1 MTLITYLAHR
11 RTCKNK
17 QAVREA
23 TIANLPPAYHS
34 PLEQYDCEILN
45 TPVED
50 AARLVRKGE
59 WKPIDI
65 LRAYGKRAIKAH
77 EQTNCLTE
85 VMILDAEEWLGHS
98 LASGGNVGGDVG
110 GGVNLNGPLA
120 GIPVSLKDTVN
131 VKGYDSCIGY
141 SKLANKPAEHDAPVV
156 RLLKDAG
163 AVPFVKTNVPVTLLS
178 FESANDVWGTTENP
192 HVKGYSPGGSTGGE
206 AALIALGGSRI
217 GVGTDVAGSVRVP
230 AHYSG
235 IYSIRCSIGRF
246 PRSGNVTSMPGQE
259 GVTAVYSPMTKTMDD
274 LSFFLKTVIDMKPW
288 TYDHHVIPLPWRDVR
303 DQMES
308 KSVRW
313 GVLRD
318 DGIVTPSPAC
328 SRALDSVIIALKSQ
342 AHEVVELN
350 NNPSVFESLH
360 TASRLLGADGSAT
373 FSSHFQSFFEF
384 NDPGARQMSRYFSLP
399 RWFKFLHWAFV
410 KYVKRDEIWAAL
422 IKDWSPTSSAD
433 QWKLVSKRE
442 AIRAEWHKFWEE
454 NGLDFIVSVPN
465 ALPAVPHG
473 GMKNGFSNCSY
484 TFIWNLMDYAAGV
497 LPITRVDREK
507 DALTPE
513 FKINNNAIAK
523 SAYQDY
529 DADKMHGLPV
539 GVQIVARRF
548 EEEKVIWGLEK
559 VKSVLEDVGEGY
571 VVVEC

>member
-1 MTLITYLAHR
+1 MALMTYLAHR
-11 RTCKNK
+11 RTCRNK
-17 QAVREA
+17 KRIRGAA
-23 TIANLPPAYHS
+23 IANLPPVYHS
-34 PLEQYDCEILN
+34 PLEEFDREILN

-65 LRAYGKRAIKAH
+65 LRAYGKQAVKAH
-77 EQTNCLTE
+77 ERTNCLTE
-85 VMILDAEEWLGHS
+85 VIILDAEEWLGRS
-98 LASGGNVGGDVG
+98 LESGGGFGGRAD
-110 GGVNLNGPLA
+110 LNGPLA

-141 SKLANKPAEHDAPVV
+141 SKLANSPAEHDAPIV

-163 AVPFVKTNVPVTLLS
+163 AVPFVKTNVPVTLMS
-178 FESANDVWGTTENP
+178 FECSNDVWGTTENP
-192 HVKGYSPGGSTGGE
+192 HVKGYTPGGSSGGE

-235 IYSIRCSIGRF
+235 VYTVRCSVGRF
-246 PRSGNVTSMPGQE
+246 PRSGNATSMAGQE
-259 GVTAVYSPMTKTMDD
+259 GVTAVYSPMAKTMED
-274 LSFFLKTVIDMKPW
+274 LSFFLKTVIEMKPW
-288 TYDHHVIPLPWRDVR
+288 TYDYHVVPLPWRDVHDEMGNKR
-303 DQMES
+303 
-308 KSVRW
+308 VRW

-328 SRALDSVIIALKSQ
+328 GRALDSVITALKSQ
-342 AHEVVELN
+342 AYNVVELN
-350 NNPSVFESLH
+350 NNPSVLESLI
-360 TASRLLGADGSAT
+360 TASRLLYSDGGAT
-373 FSSHFQSFFEF
+373 FSSHFQSFFES
-384 NDPGARQMSRYFSLP
+384 NDPGMRQVSRYFSLP

-410 KYVKRDEIWAAL
+410 KYLKRDEIWAAL
-422 IKDWSPTSSAD
+422 IRNWSPTSSAD

-442 AIRAEWHKFWEE
+442 RIRAEWDKFWNE
-454 NGLDFIVSVPN
+454 NELDFIVSVPN

-473 GMKNGFSNCSY
+473 GMKNGFANCSY
-484 TFIWNLMDYAAGV
+484 TLIWNMMDYAAGV
-497 LPITRVDREK
+497 LPVTKVDRER
-507 DALTPE
+507 DALTPG
-513 FKINNNAIAK
+513 FKINSNAVAEGSYK
-523 SAYQDY
+523 DY
-529 DADKMHGLPV
+529 DADKMHGLPI

-559 VKSVLEDVGEGY
+559 VKGVLEDIGERY

>member
-1 MTLITYLAHR
+1 MSLMTYLAHR

-17 QAVREA
+17 KAARETA
-23 TIANLPPAYHS
+23 IANLPPIYHS
-34 PLEQYDCEILN
+34 QLEQHDREILN

-65 LRAYGKRAIKAH
+65 LRAYGKQAVNAH
-77 EQTNCLTE
+77 ERTNCLTE
-85 VMILDAEEWLGHS
+85 VVILDAEEWLGHS
-98 LASGGNVGGDVG
+98 LESGGDANSR
-110 GGVNLNGPLA
+110 VNLNGPLA

-141 SKLANKPAEHDAPVV
+141 SKHANNPVNHDASIV

-163 AVPFVKTNVPVTLLS
+163 AVPFVKTNVPVTLMS
-178 FESANDVWGTTENP
+178 FESSNDVWGTTENP
-192 HVKGYSPGGSTGGE
+192 HVRGYSPGGSSGGE

-235 IYSIRCSIGRF
+235 VYAIRCSVGRF
-246 PRSGNVTSMPGQE
+246 PRSGNATSMAGQE
-259 GVTAVYSPMTKTMDD
+259 GVTAVYSPMAKTMED

-288 TYDHHVIPLPWRDVR
+288 TYDYHVIPLPWRDVR
-303 DQMES
+303 DEMGG
-308 KSVRW
+308 KRVRW

-328 SRALDSVIIALKSQ
+328 NRALDNVIIALKSQ
-342 AHEVVELN
+342 AQEVVELVSD
-350 NNPSVFESLH
+350 NNPSVLESLC
-360 TASRLLGADGSAT
+360 TASRLLYSDGGST
-373 FSSHFQSFFEF
+373 FSSHFQSFFES
-384 NDPGARQMSRYFSLP
+384 NDSGMRLVSRYFSLP
-399 RWFKFLHWAFV
+399 RWVKFLHWAFV
-410 KYVKRDEIWAAL
+410 KYLKRDEIWAAL
-422 IKDWSPTSSAD
+422 IKDWSPTSSVD

-442 AIRAEWHKFWEE
+442 RIRAEWDKFWSE
-454 NGLDFIVSVPN
+454 NELDFIVCVPN
-465 ALPAVPHG
+465 PLPAIPHG
-473 GMKNGFSNCSY
+473 GGKNAFVNCSY
-484 TFIWNLMDYAAGV
+484 TLIWSLMDYAAGV
-497 LPITRVDREK
+497 LPVTRVDKEK
-507 DALTPE
+507 DALTPG
-513 FKINNNAIAK
+513 FKINSNTVAR
-523 SAYQDY
+523 SAYKDY